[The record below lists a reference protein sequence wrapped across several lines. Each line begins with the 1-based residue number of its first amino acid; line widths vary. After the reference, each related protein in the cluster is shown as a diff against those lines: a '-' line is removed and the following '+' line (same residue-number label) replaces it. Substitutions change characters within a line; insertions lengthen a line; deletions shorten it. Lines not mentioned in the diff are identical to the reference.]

1 MKTMTETSIFQE
13 VQLFQSLT
21 TVEIN
26 ELQRSACMLK
36 LPKNS
41 SLYEV
46 GAPSSHLYILVKG
59 SIKIGA
65 FSSDGR
71 EVLKAI
77 SHPISVFGELGLV
90 GETTRR
96 EFARTI
102 NEETQLVSVPISEV
116 QKLMERNSALGM
128 SVLDHIGSRL
138 LQIERRMESLIFQDA
153 RTRIIQFLKDSAA
166 KRGRRVGFEWL
177 FKHSLTQ
184 QDIANITG
192 TSRQTVTSVLNEL
205 RKENLIHFNR
215 KSILIRDLARL
226 S

>member
-1 MKTMTETSIFQE
+1 MPETSIFQE
-13 VQLFQSLT
+13 VQMFQSLT
-21 TVEIN
+21 SEETGMLQDSATV
-26 ELQRSACMLK
+26 LT
-36 LPKNS
+36 LPKNACI
-41 SLYEV
+41 YEV
-46 GAPSSHLYILVKG
+46 DTPSDHLYILVKG
-59 SIKIGA
+59 TVKIGA
-65 FSSDGR
+65 FSSDER

-77 SHPISVFGELGLV
+77 IHPLSVFGELGLV
-90 GETTRR
+90 GEKTRR

-102 NEETQLVSVPISEV
+102 NEETQLVCVPIREV
-116 QKLMERNSALGM
+116 QKLMERNTALGM

-153 RTRIIQFLKDSAA
+153 RTRIIQFLKESAA

-205 RKENLIHFNR
+205 RKDNLIHFNR